1 MIDLKQLFWSIRGQ
15 ITYLAVGLICLMV
28 SRTRVMAIPVATG
41 ISTHFSTER
50 TPIQQQQIIINKIN
64 PYSQIIWRGI
74 KVGGLTIYHCNH
86 QSKIYTRI
94 YTHGNPLPNHQ
105 IFAMVIGGPTTKFNS
120 HQYFRLYG
128 YTCCDIVD

>member
-15 ITYLAVGLICLMV
+15 ITYFAVGLICLMV

-50 TPIQQQQIIINKIN
+50 TPIQQQQIINKIN

-74 KVGGLTIYHCNH
+74 KFGGLAIYHCNH
-86 QSKIYTRI
+86 QSKIYSRI
-94 YTHGNPLPNHQ
+94 HYTPGNPLLNHQ
-105 IFAMVIGGPTTKFNS
+105 IFAMVIGGPPPNLIHTNIS
-120 HQYFRLYG
+120 G
-128 YTCCDIVD
+128 YMVHVL